1 LSSKPEDK
9 LQKKPYQQ
17 QTQAA
22 EKNSRHPG
30 SAIAFSDKGKTQRN
44 KPHQ

>member
-1 LSSKPEDK
+1 LSSKPEDQ
-9 LQKKPYQQ
+9 LQKNANQQ
-17 QTQAA
+17 QAQAA

-30 SAIAFSDKGKTQRN
+30 SAVAFSDKGKTQRN

>member
-17 QTQAA
+17 QAQAA

-30 SAIAFSDKGKTQRN
+30 SAIASSDKSETQRN